1 MNDEDIVY
9 SPASITNPGVVHTD
23 QECPRL
29 QRANQVLEHPADA
42 YPENVETCEWCAGD
56 EDIIADDGPSGPW
69 QDLQA
74 MDPDDLVTDGGDEI
88 APECVDE
95 HGSPQYMTD
104 GGESLDGE
112 LTKDDFKQLLAHQRF
127 RSAVVKIRSIGIYLV
142 ALSLGIF
149 TAVYARRL
157 FDIAPVTLTSIAT
170 GIGLFGMAFS
180 FLGPR
185 WLRSRA
191 GGVADGE

>member
-1 MNDEDIVY
+1 MNDSEVDVVY

-42 YPENVETCEWCAGD
+42 YPENVETCEWCDGD
-56 EDIIADDGPSGPW
+56 EEIIADDGPSGPW
-69 QDLQA
+69 EDLEA

-95 HGSPQYMTD
+95 HGSPMYMTD
-104 GGESLDGE
+104 GGEPVEED
-112 LTKDDFKQLLAHQRF
+112 LTEDDFKQLLARHHFQ
-127 RSAVVKIRSIGIYLV
+127 SAVVKIKSIGLYFT
-142 ALSLGIF
+142 ALSVGIF
-149 TAVYARRL
+149 TTVHGNQQ
-157 FDIAPVTLTSIAT
+157 F
-170 GIGLFGMAFS
+170 GIGLSTLAIAAMVFGFMGVLIWV
-180 FLGPR
+180 LGPR

-191 GGVADGE
+191 GGDV